1 MILETI
7 NGPSDLRR
15 LDNEQLA
22 TLAAEMR
29 EFIVQA
35 VSSAN
40 TGHLGSNLGVVE
52 LTIALHRVFSSPRDY
67 LIWDTGHQAYVHKLV
82 TGRREMFSTLRQP
95 EGLSGYPSR
104 AESVHDWVEN
114 SHASTALCYAHGIA
128 AAVKASAHP
137 NRHVVAIV
145 GDGALTGGMAYEGL
159 NNLGHSGSRVI
170 VILNDN
176 GRSYAPTVS
185 RLSESLS
192 RIRLHPGVMSARR
205 RMESALRDLPK
216 VGSLAYSS
224 LQGVY
229 SAIREIIE
237 PPVFFETLGVRYV
250 GPLDG
255 HDIAGMEQAF
265 RQAAAFDGPIVVHVI
280 TQKGRGYKPAE
291 DDEEKCLHDTGNFD
305 PAVGP
310 TESSRALKGYTL
322 AFSDTMLQLGEA
334 REDLVA
340 ITAAMPGPTGLLPFQ
355 QRWPERFFDV
365 GIAEQAAVTTAAGMA
380 MGGLRPVVAVYSTFF
395 SRAFDQA
402 NLDVGLHGLPVVF
415 ALDRAGITGD
425 DGPSHHG
432 ILDMALSLKIPGM
445 TIFAPSSA
453 EELKAMLATALELSG
468 PSVVRY
474 PKTAARHVAADQVGA
489 GLSARLVGRGDG
501 AVCILAVG
509 KLLEAAEEAASLLAG
524 EGVDATLWDVRVVR
538 PLDPVMVADAGSHG
552 FVVTVEDGIR
562 NGGAGN
568 FITDAIADLQPSR
581 QSPPV
586 LNLGVPTAFIPHG
599 KPDRILGQLG
609 LDGPGI
615 AASIFKAVEHLE
627 HSPAVEVA
635 SQPGNGAS
643 GNGAS
648 GNGARASGPAIHVT
662 VSAEEQVSGL

>member
-643 GNGAS
+643 GNGA
-648 GNGARASGPAIHVT
+648 RASGPAIHVT

>member
-1 MILETI
+1 VLLETI
-7 NGPSDLRR
+7 RGPSDLRR
-15 LDNEQLA
+15 LDYEQLA
-22 TLAAEMR
+22 TLAAEVR

-52 LTIALHRVFSSPRDY
+52 LTLALHRVFSSPRDY
-67 LIWDTGHQAYVHKLV
+67 LIWDTGHQAYVHKIV
-82 TGRREMFSTLRQP
+82 TGRREMFTTLRQAD
-95 EGLSGYPSR
+95 GLSGYPSR

-128 AAVKASAHP
+128 AAVKRSQNP
-137 NRHVVAIV
+137 DRHVVAIV

-170 VILNDN
+170 VVLNDN

-192 RIRLHPGVMSARR
+192 RLRLHPGVSSARR
-205 RMESALRDLPK
+205 RIESAVKELPR

-224 LQGVY
+224 LQGFY
-229 SAIREIIE
+229 SAIREVIE
-237 PPVFFETLGVRYV
+237 PPAFFETLGVRYV

-265 RQAAAFDGPIVVHVI
+265 RQAAAFKGPIVVHVL

-291 DDEEKCLHDTGNFD
+291 DDEEKCLHDAASFD
-305 PAVGP
+305 PATGP

-322 AFSDTMLQLGEA
+322 AFSEA
-334 REDLVA
+334 IMEIAEHRDDVVA

-355 QRWPERFFDV
+355 HRWPDRFFDV
-365 GIAEQAAVTTAAGMA
+365 GIAEQAAVTSAAGMA
-380 MGGLRPVVAVYSTFF
+380 MGGLRPVVAVYATFF

-432 ILDMALSLKIPGM
+432 VLDMALCLKIPGM

-453 EELKAMLATALELSG
+453 QELKVMLRSALQLSG
-468 PSVVRY
+468 PSVLRF
-474 PKTAARHVAADQVGA
+474 PKTAARQVPPDQVGS
-489 GLSARLVGRGDG
+489 GLSARLVRKGDG
-501 AVCILAVG
+501 SVCILAVG
-509 KLLEAAEEAASLLAG
+509 KLVEAAEEAARLLSDDG
-524 EGVDATLWDVRVVR
+524 IDATLWDVRVLR
-538 PLDPVMVADAGSHG
+538 PLDPAMVADAGHHN

-568 FITDAIADLQPSR
+568 FMADAIADLNPSR

-586 LNLGVPTAFIPHG
+586 LNLGVPTTYIPHA
-599 KPDRILGQLG
+599 KPDRILRQLG

-615 AASIFKAVEHLE
+615 ASSIIKATE
-627 HSPAVEVA
+627 HSCELHAPVDATAAPDE
-635 SQPGNGAS
+635 Q
-643 GNGAS
+643 
-648 GNGARASGPAIHVT
+648 GP
-662 VSAEEQVSGL
+662 SS

>member
-1 MILETI
+1 VLLEKV

-15 LDNEQLA
+15 LDYEQLA
-22 TLAAEMR
+22 ALASEIR

-35 VSSAN
+35 VSAAN

-52 LTIALHRVFSSPRDY
+52 LTLAVHRVFSSPRDY

-82 TGRREMFSTLRQP
+82 TGRRDMFTVLRQA

-128 AAVKASAHP
+128 AAVKRSNNP

-170 VILNDN
+170 VVLNDN

-192 RIRLHPGVMSARR
+192 RIRLHPGVSSARR
-205 RMESALRDLPK
+205 RMESVLRDLPR

-224 LQGVY
+224 LQGFY
-229 SAIREIIE
+229 SAIREVIE

-265 RQAAAFDGPIVVHVI
+265 RQAAAFNGPIVVHVI
-280 TQKGRGYKPAE
+280 TKKGRGYKPAE
-291 DDEEKCLHDTGNFD
+291 DDEEKRLHDAAAFD

-310 TESSRALKGYTL
+310 TASSRALKGYTL
-322 AFSDTMLQLGEA
+322 AFSQAMLEIGE
-334 REDLVA
+334 RNDDLVA

-365 GIAEQAAVTTAAGMA
+365 GIAEQAAVTSAAGMA
-380 MGGLRPVVAVYSTFF
+380 MGGLRPVVALYSTFF

-432 ILDMALSLKIPGM
+432 ILDMALSLKIAGM

-453 EELKAMLATALELSG
+453 EELKVMLRTAVGLSG
-468 PSVVRY
+468 PAVVRY
-474 PKTAARHVAADQVGA
+474 PKTRARHVPPDQVGS
-489 GLSARLVGRGDG
+489 GLSARLVRRGDG

-509 KLLEAAEEAASLLAG
+509 KLLEAAEEATVLLAD
-524 EGVDATLWDVRVVR
+524 EGVEATLWDVRVVR
-538 PLDPVMVADAGSHG
+538 PLDPVMVADAGRHD

-568 FITDAIADLQPSR
+568 YIADAIADLHLSR

-586 LNLGVPTAFIPHG
+586 LNLGVPTAFIAHA
-599 KPDRILGQLG
+599 KPERILGQLG

-615 AASIFKAVEHLE
+615 AASIFRAIEHVDHVGQPDGDRPEEPEEPGADLAGPSGI
-627 HSPAVEVA
+627 HIAIPARQQSTGV
-635 SQPGNGAS
+635 
-643 GNGAS
+643 
-648 GNGARASGPAIHVT
+648 
-662 VSAEEQVSGL
+662 